1 MDIENRVIVIT
12 GASSGIGAATARHL
26 AAQGAKVVLFARR
39 EAQLQELAAD
49 IREQGGQS
57 LVVVGDVTQSH
68 DVRRLM
74 QETLATFGKLEVL
87 VNNAGTGGGLNL
99 CDTRDELLRQVL
111 EVNVLGCAL
120 CAKYALPHL
129 PPGGVIVNI
138 GSVAGEVATVGMYT
152 ASKFAVRGFNDALRR
167 EVKGR
172 GLHVVLVAPGF
183 IRTEMTA
190 GLRYAMPGPDIVA
203 RAIEKAIRSPRRK
216 IVVPWWYRPLMYLG
230 KIPPIADAIFG
241 NPKTQARYRDRDSVK
256 KLTT

>member
-190 GLRYAMPGPDIVA
+190 GLRYAMPGRTSSPA
-203 RAIEKAIRSPRRK
+203 PLKKPSRSPRRK
-216 IVVPWWYRPLMYLG
+216 SSCRG
-230 KIPPIADAIFG
+230 G
-241 NPKTQARYRDRDSVK
+241 TAR
-256 KLTT
+256 

>member
-1 MDIENRVIVIT
+1 MELNGSVVIIT
-12 GASSGIGAATARHL
+12 GASSGIGAATAQHL
-26 AAQGAKVVLFARR
+26 AACGAKVVLFARR
-39 EAQLQELAAD
+39 AIEMHRVADAIQQDGGAA
-49 IREQGGQS
+49 
-57 LVVVGDVTQSH
+57 LVVPGDVSQSA
-68 DVRRLM
+68 DVQRLM
-74 QETLATFGKLEVL
+74 RETLDAFGRLDAL
-87 VNNAGTGGGLNL
+87 VNNAGMGGGLNL
-99 CDTRDELLRQVL
+99 CDTRDDLLRRVL

-120 CAKYALPHL
+120 CAKYAIPHL
-129 PPGGVIVNI
+129 PRGGVIVNV

-167 EVKGR
+167 EVKPR
-172 GLHVVLVAPGF
+172 GIHVVLIAPGF

-190 GLRYAMPGPDIVA
+190 GLRYSMPGPEIVA

-256 KLTT
+256 KLAN

>member
-1 MDIENRVIVIT
+1 MELNGRVVIIT
-12 GASSGIGAATARHL
+12 GASSGIGAATAEHL
-26 AAQGAKVVLFARR
+26 AACGAKVVLFARR
-39 EAQLQELAAD
+39 AVEMHKSAD
-49 IREQGGQS
+49 AIRENGGEA
-57 LVVVGDVTQSH
+57 LVVPGDVTQSA
-68 DVRRLM
+68 DVQRLM
-74 QETLATFGKLEVL
+74 RETLAAFGRLDAL

-99 CDTRDELLRQVL
+99 CDTRDDLLRRVL

-120 CAKYALPHL
+120 CAKYAVPHL

-167 EVKGR
+167 EIKGR
-172 GLHVVLVAPGF
+172 GVHVVLVAPGF

-190 GLRYAMPGPDIVA
+190 GLRYRMPGPEIVA

-230 KIPPIADAIFG
+230 KIPLVADAVFG

-256 KLTT
+256 KLSV

>member
-1 MDIENRVIVIT
+1 MRLEGSVVVIT
-12 GASSGIGAATARHL
+12 GASSGIGAATAKHL
-26 AAQGAKVVLFARR
+26 AARGAAVALFARR
-39 EAQLQELAAD
+39 EPEMQAVARD
-49 IREQGGQS
+49 ITQAGGRAH
-57 LVVVGDVTQSH
+57 VVPGDVTNGEHVRHLIQS
-68 DVRRLM
+68 
-74 QETLATFGKLEVL
+74 TLDAFGRIDAL

-99 CDTRDELLRQVL
+99 CDTRDDLLKQVL
-111 EVNVLGCAL
+111 DVNVLGCAL

-129 PPGGVIVNI
+129 SPGGVIVNI

-152 ASKFAVRGFNDALRR
+152 ASKFALRGFNDALRR

-172 GLHVVLVAPGF
+172 GLRVVLVAPGF

-190 GLRYAMPGPDIVA
+190 GLRYRMPGPEIVA

-230 KIPPIADAIFG
+230 KIPLIADAIFS

-256 KLTT
+256 RLTT